1 MCPMMQRYGNTRL
14 PVISNSK
21 QSRTP
26 GRCTSVCAV
35 ELAYIPVSSR
45 SSSGNLGTTV
55 KNNYNSNTA
64 AGYDTAAEGRQRIR
78 SSPFSAWITADAGP
92 SRIPAGNRLGKR
104 DPASRGKEGGEARAT
119 AILLSTLCCTCY
131 TTSWCDIR
139 GNITCQ
145 PRNAVSSSN
154 NSS

>member
-1 MCPMMQRYGNTRL
+1 M
-14 PVISNSK
+14 
-21 QSRTP
+21 
-26 GRCTSVCAV
+26 

-104 DPASRGKEGGEARAT
+104 DPASRGKEGGRHGQQQSCLAPFVAPVTPPVGVTSEAISRASLATQSAAAIT
-119 AILLSTLCCTCY
+119 AAERTNPKMKL
-131 TTSWCDIR
+131 
-139 GNITCQ
+139 
-145 PRNAVSSSN
+145 
-154 NSS
+154 